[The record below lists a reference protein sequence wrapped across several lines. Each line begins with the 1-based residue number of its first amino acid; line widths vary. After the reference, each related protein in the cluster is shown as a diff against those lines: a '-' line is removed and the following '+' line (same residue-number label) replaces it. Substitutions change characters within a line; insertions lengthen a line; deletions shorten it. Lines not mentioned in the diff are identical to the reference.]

1 LKYQSK
7 FNYKLHIFAID
18 FKTMGDFSG
27 IRGQFP
33 ALEQKVY
40 GKQLIYFD
48 NAATAQKPR
57 AVLELIQRMNG
68 GINAN
73 IHRAVH
79 KLSAEATDLYEGGR
93 EAVRQYIN
101 AARRE
106 EVIMTSGTT
115 ASINLVANT
124 YGERFLSKGDAV
136 LVSECEHH
144 SNIVPWQLLC
154 ERKGAELRVLPVDE
168 NGQWRMDMLDGLLD
182 ERVKIVSA
190 THISNVLGLVNPVE
204 DLIAR
209 AHAAGA
215 VVLIDG
221 AQGIVHQ
228 RVDVQKLDCDFY
240 VFSGHKIY
248 AATGIGILYGKE
260 ALLEKMP
267 PWMGGGDMVGTVTF
281 AKTTYAPLPL
291 KFEAGTPNF
300 IGGATLA
307 PALQFSQELMSDKYI
322 EEEIEKIDYLDNNLQ
337 AIDGLRLYGV
347 GENKIPVFS
356 FAIEGAHHEDLA
368 LLLDKMGVA
377 VRSGMMCAEPLMER
391 FGQSGMLRA
400 SLAPYNTLEECKFF
414 MTALHRAVNMLR

>member
-1 LKYQSK
+1 MRDLSQ
-7 FNYKLHIFAID
+7 
-18 FKTMGDFSG
+18 
-27 IRGQFP
+27 IRGEFP

-40 GKQLIYFD
+40 GKQLVYFD

-57 AVLELIQRMNG
+57 AVLDLIGRMNG

-106 EVIMTSGTT
+106 EVIFTSGTT

-124 YGERFLSKGDAV
+124 YGERFLSAGDVV
-136 LVSECEHH
+136 LISECEHH

-154 ERKGAELRVLPVDE
+154 ERKGAELSVLPVDE
-168 NGQWRMDMLDGLLD
+168 SGAWRMDLLDSLLD

-204 DLIAR
+204 ELIRR
-209 AHAAGA
+209 AHAIGA

-228 RVDVQKLDCDFY
+228 QVDVQKLDCDFY

-260 ALLEKMP
+260 HLLEKMP
-267 PWMGGGDMVGTVTF
+267 PWMGGGDMVDTVTF

-307 PALQFSQELMSDKYI
+307 PALEFAKEVMSANYI
-322 EEEIEKIDYLDNNLQ
+322 EEEKEKIDYLYQNLK
-337 AIDGLRLYGV
+337 AIDGLRLYGE
-347 GENKIPVFS
+347 GEGKIPVFS
-356 FAIEGAHHEDLA
+356 FSIEGAHHEDVA

-377 VRSGMMCAEPLMER
+377 VRSGMMCAEPLMAR

-400 SLAPYNTLEECKFF
+400 SLAPYNTIQECEIFIA
-414 MTALHRAVNMLR
+414 ALHRAVSMLR

>member
-1 LKYQSK
+1 MINCISLP
-7 FNYKLHIFAID
+7 LD
-18 FKTMGDFSG
+18 FKTMRDLSE
-27 IRGQFP
+27 IRGEFP

-40 GKQLIYFD
+40 GKQLVYFD

-57 AVLELIQRMNG
+57 AVLDLIQKMNG
-68 GINAN
+68 GVNAN

-101 AARRE
+101 AAKRE
-106 EVIMTSGTT
+106 EVILTSGTT

-124 YGERFLSKGDAV
+124 YGEHFLCEGDAV
-136 LVSECEHH
+136 LVSESEHH
-144 SNIVPWQLLC
+144 SNIVPWQMLC

-168 NGQWRMDMLDGLLD
+168 NGAWRMDLLPGLLD
-182 ERVKIVSA
+182 ERVKIIA
-190 THISNVLGLVNPVE
+190 AAHISNVLGLVNPVE
-204 DLIAR
+204 ELIR
-209 AHAAGA
+209 RGHEAGS

-228 RVDVQKLDCDFY
+228 RVDVKALDCDFY

-248 AATGIGILYGKE
+248 AATGIGVLYGKE
-260 ALLEKMP
+260 ELLEKMP

-281 AKTTYAPLPL
+281 GKTTYAPLPL

-307 PALQFSQELMSDKYI
+307 PALEFAKEVMSDNYI
-322 EEEIEKIDYLDNNLQ
+322 EEEREKIDYLYQNLK
-337 AIDGLRLYGV
+337 AIDGLRLYGE
-347 GENKIPVFS
+347 GPNKIPVFS
-356 FAIEGAHHEDLA
+356 FSIEGIHHEDMA

-377 VRSGMMCAEPLMER
+377 VRSGMMCAEPLMTR
-391 FGQSGMLRA
+391 FGVTGMLRA
-400 SLAPYNTLEECKFF
+400 SLATYNTLQECEIFIA
-414 MTALHRAVNMLR
+414 ALNRAVSMLR

>member
-1 LKYQSK
+1 MRDLSE
-7 FNYKLHIFAID
+7 
-18 FKTMGDFSG
+18 
-27 IRGQFP
+27 IRGEFP

-40 GKQLIYFD
+40 GKQLVYFD

-106 EVIMTSGTT
+106 EVVFTSGTT
-115 ASINLVANT
+115 ASINLLANT
-124 YGERFLSKGDAV
+124 YGERFLSAGDVV
-136 LVSECEHH
+136 LISECEHH

-168 NGQWRMDMLDGLLD
+168 CGSWRMDMLDDLLD
-182 ERVKIVSA
+182 ERVKIVAA
-190 THISNVLGLVNPVE
+190 THISNVLGIVNPVE
-204 DLIAR
+204 ELIAK

-221 AQGIVHQ
+221 AQGIVHRQ
-228 RVDVQKLDCDFY
+228 VDVQRLDCDFY
-240 VFSGHKIY
+240 AFSGHKIY

-260 ALLEKMP
+260 DLLEKMP
-267 PWMGGGDMVGTVTF
+267 PWMGGGDMVETVTF

-307 PALQFSQELMSDKYI
+307 PALEFAKEVINDKFAEQE
-322 EEEIEKIDYLDNNLQ
+322 EEKIDYLYKNLK
-337 AIDGLRLYGV
+337 AISGLRLYGEGV
-347 GENKIPVFS
+347 GKIPVFS
-356 FAIEGAHHEDLA
+356 FSIEGTHHEDLA

-377 VRSGMMCAEPLMER
+377 VRSGMMCAEPLMSR
-391 FGQSGMLRA
+391 FGVRGMLRA
-400 SLAPYNTLEECKFF
+400 SLAPYNTLEECEIFIA
-414 MTALHRAVNMLR
+414 ALNRAVAMLR

>member
-1 LKYQSK
+1 
-7 FNYKLHIFAID
+7 
-18 FKTMGDFSG
+18 
-27 IRGQFP
+27 
-33 ALEQKVY
+33 
-40 GKQLIYFD
+40 
-48 NAATAQKPR
+48 
-57 AVLELIQRMNG
+57 MNG

-124 YGERFLSKGDAV
+124 YGERFLSKGDVV

-307 PALQFSQELMSDKYI
+307 PALQFASELMSDKYI
-322 EEEIEKIDYLDNNLQ
+322 EEEREKIDYLNNNLQ

>member
-1 LKYQSK
+1 
-7 FNYKLHIFAID
+7 
-18 FKTMGDFSG
+18 MGDFSG

-33 ALEQKVY
+33 ALEQNVY
-40 GKQLIYFD
+40 GKQLVYFD

-57 AVLELIQRMNG
+57 AVLDLIQRMNG

-101 AARRE
+101 AAKRE

-124 YGERFLSKGDAV
+124 YGERFLSKGDVV

-168 NGQWRMDMLDGLLD
+168 NGQWRMDLLDGLLD

-190 THISNVLGLVNPVE
+190 THISNVLGLVNPIE
-204 DLIAR
+204 ELISK

-248 AATGIGILYGKE
+248 AATGIGVLYGKE

-307 PALQFSQELMSDKYI
+307 PALQFAQELMSDKYI
-322 EEEIEKIDYLDNNLQ
+322 EEEREKIDYLYQNLQ

-356 FAIEGAHHEDLA
+356 FAIEGAHHEDMA

-400 SLAPYNTLEECKFF
+400 SLAPYNTLEECKLF

>member
-1 LKYQSK
+1 MRDLSE
-7 FNYKLHIFAID
+7 
-18 FKTMGDFSG
+18 
-27 IRGQFP
+27 IRGEFP

-40 GKQLIYFD
+40 GKQLVYFD

-106 EVIMTSGTT
+106 EVVFTSGTT
-115 ASINLVANT
+115 ASINLLANT
-124 YGERFLSKGDAV
+124 YGERFLSAGDVV
-136 LVSECEHH
+136 LISECEHH

-168 NGQWRMDMLDGLLD
+168 NGYWRMDMLDDLLD
-182 ERVKIVSA
+182 ERVKIVAA
-190 THISNVLGLVNPVE
+190 THISNVLGVVNPVE
-204 DLIAR
+204 ELISK
-209 AHAAGA
+209 AHTAGA
-215 VVLIDG
+215 VVMIDG

-228 RVDVQKLDCDFY
+228 KVDVQKLDCDFY

-248 AATGIGILYGKE
+248 AATGIGVLYGKE
-260 ALLEKMP
+260 HLLEQMP
-267 PWMGGGDMVGTVTF
+267 PWMGGGDMVETVTF

-307 PALQFSQELMSDKYI
+307 PALEFAKEVLYDNYI
-322 EEEIEKIDYLDNNLQ
+322 EEEKEKIAYLDKNLK
-337 AIDGLRLYGV
+337 AISGLRLYGD
-347 GENKIPVFS
+347 GAEKIPVFS
-356 FAIEGAHHEDLA
+356 FSIEGAHHEDLA

-377 VRSGMMCAEPLMER
+377 VRSGMMCAEPLMSR
-391 FGQSGMLRA
+391 FGVSGMLRA
-400 SLAPYNTLEECKFF
+400 SLAPYNTLEECEIFIA
-414 MTALHRAVNMLR
+414 ALNRAVAMLR

>member
-1 LKYQSK
+1 MPL
-7 FNYKLHIFAID
+7 D
-18 FKTMGDFSG
+18 FKTMRDLSE
-27 IRGQFP
+27 IRGEFP

-40 GKQLIYFD
+40 GKKLVYFD

-57 AVLELIQRMNG
+57 AVLDLIQKMNG
-68 GINAN
+68 GVNAN

-101 AARRE
+101 AAKRE
-106 EVIMTSGTT
+106 EVILTSGTT

-124 YGERFLSKGDAV
+124 YGEHFLCEGDAV
-136 LVSECEHH
+136 LVSESEHH
-144 SNIVPWQLLC
+144 SNIVPWQMLC

-168 NGQWRMDMLDGLLD
+168 NGAWRMDLLPGLLD
-182 ERVKIVSA
+182 ERVKIIA
-190 THISNVLGLVNPVE
+190 AAHISNVLGLVNPVE
-204 DLIAR
+204 ELIR
-209 AHAAGA
+209 RGHEAGA

-228 RVDVQKLDCDFY
+228 RVDVKALDCDFY

-248 AATGIGILYGKE
+248 AATGIGVLYGKE
-260 ALLEKMP
+260 ELLEKMP

-281 AKTTYAPLPL
+281 GKTTYAPLPL

-307 PALQFSQELMSDKYI
+307 PALEFAKEVMSDNYI
-322 EEEIEKIDYLDNNLQ
+322 EEEREKIDYLYQNLK
-337 AIDGLRLYGV
+337 AIDRLRLYGE
-347 GENKIPVFS
+347 GPNKIPVFS
-356 FAIEGAHHEDLA
+356 FSIEGIHHEDMA

-377 VRSGMMCAEPLMER
+377 VRSGMMCAEPLMTR
-391 FGQSGMLRA
+391 FGVTGMLRA
-400 SLAPYNTLEECKFF
+400 SLAPYNTLQECEIFI
-414 MTALHRAVNMLR
+414 TALNRAVSMLR

>member
-1 LKYQSK
+1 MRDLSE
-7 FNYKLHIFAID
+7 
-18 FKTMGDFSG
+18 
-27 IRGQFP
+27 IRGEFP

-40 GKQLIYFD
+40 GKQLVYFD

-106 EVIMTSGTT
+106 EVVFTSGTT
-115 ASINLVANT
+115 ASINLLANT
-124 YGERFLSKGDAV
+124 YGERFLSAGDV
-136 LVSECEHH
+136 ILISECEHH

-168 NGQWRMDMLDGLLD
+168 NGYWRMDMLDDLLD
-182 ERVKIVSA
+182 ERVKIVAA
-190 THISNVLGLVNPVE
+190 THISNVLGVVNPVE
-204 DLIAR
+204 ELISK
-209 AHAAGA
+209 AHTAGA
-215 VVLIDG
+215 VVMIDG

-228 RVDVQKLDCDFY
+228 KVDVQKLDCDFY

-248 AATGIGILYGKE
+248 AATGIGVLYGKE
-260 ALLEKMP
+260 HLLEQMP
-267 PWMGGGDMVGTVTF
+267 PWMGGGDMVETVTF

-307 PALQFSQELMSDKYI
+307 PALEFAKEVLCDNYI
-322 EEEIEKIDYLDNNLQ
+322 EEEKEKIAYLDKNLK
-337 AIDGLRLYGV
+337 AISGLRLYGD
-347 GENKIPVFS
+347 GAEKIPVFS
-356 FAIEGAHHEDLA
+356 FSIEGAHHEDLA

-377 VRSGMMCAEPLMER
+377 VRSGMMCAEPLMSR
-391 FGQSGMLRA
+391 FGVSGMLRA
-400 SLAPYNTLEECKFF
+400 SLAPYNTLEECEIFIA
-414 MTALHRAVNMLR
+414 ALNRAVAMLR

>member
-1 LKYQSK
+1 
-7 FNYKLHIFAID
+7 
-18 FKTMGDFSG
+18 MGDFSG

-40 GKQLIYFD
+40 GKQLVYFD

-57 AVLELIQRMNG
+57 AVLDLIQRMNG

-101 AARRE
+101 AAKRE

-124 YGERFLSKGDAV
+124 YGERFLSKGDVV

-190 THISNVLGLVNPVE
+190 THISNVLGLVNPIE
-204 DLIAR
+204 ELISK

-307 PALQFSQELMSDKYI
+307 PALQFASEFMSDKYI
-322 EEEIEKIDYLDNNLQ
+322 EEEREKIDYLNNNLQ

-377 VRSGMMCAEPLMER
+377 VRSGMMCAEPLMDR
-391 FGQSGMLRA
+391 FGVTGMLRA
-400 SLAPYNTLEECKFF
+400 SVAPYNTMEEAQYFVKC
-414 MTALHRAVNMLR
+414 LNRAIDMLM